1 MQNNE
6 TRKKVIETAIEMFNE
21 IGCRAVTMDSIAAKL
36 KISKRTLY
44 EVFDNKEALLMECI
58 AEVHRF
64 IVSKRLENMK
74 ESQEPFLM
82 ALYIIR
88 NETTLCLH
96 YSKILNDAKK
106 CYPKLTNRLL
116 KNYAKRFKEA
126 LMEVFIKAEE
136 CGDLRSDI
144 NIKDIVDT
152 IAMNINIGIINS
164 NPNDGIQK
172 KMLRETCYTFLRGLL
187 SLNAITRYDSN
198 EDKFRKILESTNHFS
213 LITNHQS

>member
-1 MQNNE
+1 MQNDE

-21 IGCRAVTMDSIAAKL
+21 IGCRAVTMDGIAAKL

-44 EVFDNKEALLMECI
+44 EMFDNKEALLMECI

-64 IVSKRLENMK
+64 IVCKRLENMK

-88 NETTLCLH
+88 NETTLCLY

-106 CYPKLTNRLL
+106 HYPKLTNRLL
-116 KNYAKRFKEA
+116 KNYAKHFKET
-126 LMEVFIKAEE
+126 LLEVFNKAEKR
-136 CGDLRSDI
+136 GDLRSDI

-152 IAMNINIGIINS
+152 IAMNINIGILNS
-164 NPNDGIQK
+164 SPNDGIQK

-187 SLNAITRYDSN
+187 SIDAISRYDNN
-198 EDKFRKILESTNHFS
+198 EDNFRKILESTKH
-213 LITNHQS
+213 